1 MCFKVDSRNV
11 TRPKRSHLQ
20 MTMQTYGQIVQS
32 YAQKP
37 CQLMGEPP
45 RISSMKSMEGVQRY
59 DHTYKLSEIQV
70 LDAQGVFLDELS
82 ARFHNIAHQLGEQ
95 VVRFD
100 NIIHLHLQ
108 QCACIGVQRGLP

>member
-1 MCFKVDSRNV
+1 
-11 TRPKRSHLQ
+11 

-59 DHTYKLSEIQV
+59 DHTYKLVGFPIALRIPHSFAESAHSSAVHV
-70 LDAQGVFLDELS
+70 LSPGARYFEVRLLLENNELS
-82 ARFHNIAHQLGEQ
+82 NGRNIAWE
-95 VVRFD
+95 RFTR
-100 NIIHLHLQ
+100 N
-108 QCACIGVQRGLP
+108 